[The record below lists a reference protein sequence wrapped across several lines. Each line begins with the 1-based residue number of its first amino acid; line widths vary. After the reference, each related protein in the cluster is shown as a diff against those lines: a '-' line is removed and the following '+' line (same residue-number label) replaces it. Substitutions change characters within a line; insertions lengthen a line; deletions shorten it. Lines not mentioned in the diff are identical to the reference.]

1 MPLLITTYL
10 FRRET
15 QEVFFPETLI
25 NKYMN
30 NNQLKCLLTMQSSIA
45 QMLIISGDKLP
56 SDEQLI
62 ESVIAS
68 VKYVQETE
76 NFELDKEV
84 VFTMCEL
91 AINIRNTVKNPEEY
105 LMKMIEKLF

>member
-1 MPLLITTYL
+1 
-10 FRRET
+10 
-15 QEVFFPETLI
+15 
-25 NKYMN
+25 MN

-45 QMLIISGDKLP
+45 QMLIISADDLP

-62 ESVIAS
+62 ESVVAS
-68 VKYVQETE
+68 VKYMQETE

-91 AINIRNTVKNPEEY
+91 AINIRNTVKNPKEY
-105 LMKMIEKLF
+105 VLKMISKLF

>member
-1 MPLLITTYL
+1 
-10 FRRET
+10 
-15 QEVFFPETLI
+15 
-25 NKYMN
+25 MN

-45 QMLIISGDKLP
+45 QMLIISADDLP

-62 ESVIAS
+62 ESVVAS
-68 VKYVQETE
+68 VKYMQETE

-91 AINIRNTVKNPEEY
+91 AINIRNTVENPKEY
-105 LMKMIEKLF
+105 VLKMISKLF

>member
-15 QEVFFPETLI
+15 REVFSLETLI
-25 NKYMN
+25 NKHMN

-45 QMLIISGDKLP
+45 QMLIISKDELP

-68 VKYVQETE
+68 VKYMQETE
-76 NFELDKEV
+76 GFELDKEV
-84 VFTMCEL
+84 IVTMCEL
-91 AINIRNTVKNPEEY
+91 AINIRNTVENPKEQI
-105 LMKMIEKLF
+105 LKMISKLF

>member
-10 FRRET
+10 FRREMR
-15 QEVFFPETLI
+15 EVFFSETLI

-45 QMLIISGDKLP
+45 QMLIISEDKLP

-68 VKYVQETE
+68 VKYMQETE
-76 NFELDKEV
+76 GFELDKEV
-84 VFTMCEL
+84 IVTMCEL
-91 AINIRNTVKNPEEY
+91 AVNIRNTVKNPEEY
-105 LMKMIEKLF
+105 LMQMIEKLF

>member
-1 MPLLITTYL
+1 
-10 FRRET
+10 
-15 QEVFFPETLI
+15 
-25 NKYMN
+25 MN

-45 QMLIISGDKLP
+45 QMLIISADKLP

-62 ESVIAS
+62 ESVVAS
-68 VKYVQETE
+68 VKYMQETE

-105 LMKMIEKLF
+105 ILKMIEKFF